1 MPLPWLESQAL
12 FVLQLMLQQC
22 HTQYELGKLLQLF
35 AAAQNLLLD
44 GEDTGT
50 PAPVAGLAP
59 EGSSAL
65 LGSGPALLSSV
76 FSPQVPTCG
85 GSVPSVRP

>member
-1 MPLPWLESQAL
+1 MPLPWVESQAL

-22 HTQYELGKLLQLF
+22 HTQYELGKLLQLL

-50 PAPVAGLAP
+50 PPLWQGWLLREAQPC
-59 EGSSAL
+59 
-65 LGSGPALLSSV
+65 LGSGPALLSSL
-76 FSPQVPTCG
+76 FSLSQVPT
-85 GSVPSVRP
+85 